1 MIAKNLDT
9 MILGC
14 THYPII
20 ANMLKS
26 VLSDKINLISSG
38 KPLSKS
44 LLAYLQ
50 KKNYLNMD
58 KNPTTQFYVSDSS
71 DKFKELGS
79 RFLNDEISSIKTC
92 KL

>member
-1 MIAKNLDT
+1 MI
-9 MILGC
+9 
-14 THYPII
+14 
-20 ANMLKS
+20 KS
-26 VLSDKINLISSG
+26 VLSNKITLISSG

-44 LLAYLQ
+44 LSAYFQ

-79 RFLNDEISSIKTC
+79 RFLNDAINSIEIC
-92 KL
+92 EL